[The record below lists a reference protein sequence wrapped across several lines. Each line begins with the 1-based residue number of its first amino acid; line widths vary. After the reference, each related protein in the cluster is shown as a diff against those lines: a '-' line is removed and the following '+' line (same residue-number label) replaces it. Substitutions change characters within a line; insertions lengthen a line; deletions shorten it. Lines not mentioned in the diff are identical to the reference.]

1 MMYGIFCIRLLG
13 SVKVAMPG
21 RRNSGRKRPC
31 QAGGTGEEDHK
42 DENEE

>member
-31 QAGGTGEEDHK
+31 QAGTAEEDHK